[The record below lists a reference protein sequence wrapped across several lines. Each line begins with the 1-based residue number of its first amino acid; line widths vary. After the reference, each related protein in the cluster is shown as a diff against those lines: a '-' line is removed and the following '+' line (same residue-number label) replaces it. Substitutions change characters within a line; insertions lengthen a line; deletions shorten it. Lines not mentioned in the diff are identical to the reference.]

1 MSPESDS
8 SCSLLSY
15 LPNKMLKC
23 FIDYA
28 HLKDF
33 SKELCRS
40 SPEEKLSIIES
51 FMDLLVKLS
60 DTYVLLGS
68 LVFIMRY
75 EEKLSNRDIL

>member
-1 MSPESDS
+1 MK
-8 SCSLLSY
+8 Y
-15 LPNKMLKC
+15 FRKN
-23 FIDYA
+23 FR
-28 HLKDF
+28 
-33 SKELCRS
+33 RS

-68 LVFIMRY
+68 LMFIMRY